1 MSAVVKTENEQR
13 SSIGTSLFNKYDGI
27 DLTIRI
33 LLNSREVGN
42 VIGKR
47 GETVKNIRNQS
58 GARVLIS
65 NGSTPERIVLIS
77 GNRIAICK
85 ATELIGLKVEEFF
98 ERLNGNWI
106 GPKTPLTL
114 KLIVPASQ
122 CGFIIGKN
130 GSKIREI
137 RDSSRA
143 AILVESN
150 MLPHSTER
158 LVSITGTTC
167 TISHC
172 VYLVCNVLLD
182 IRNLLCAIS
191 CAQDVVSLHCKYTDG
206 RLTGIATL
214 PTTSGHCAS
223 PPPRCESIP
232 FHPCNEISVFET
244 CTFIKDFGAER
255 NIPLTNLAA
264 LGSGTATN
272 RGINPAALTALAG
285 SQLRASNRLNHI
297 VSGEQYDKNS
307 NSDIDTTTI
316 NVPNG
321 LIGCIIGKRGSKIAK
336 IRQISGAIV
345 HILQSQGTIENGEKV
360 DRRITITGN
369 KESVSVAKYLIEMSV
384 VLQKANLG
392 EVKLS
397 TIPDNGSIST
407 SSTPTMTQQLAKL
420 DPITVISCLYAYIAL
435 FGAKKSP
442 PIQTTGVHRPKNDL
456 KRKRSTSN
464 EKIKAE
470 RTKSARY

>member
-182 IRNLLCAIS
+182 
-191 CAQDVVSLHCKYTDG
+191 
-206 RLTGIATL
+206 
-214 PTTSGHCAS
+214 S